1 MQVFLDHE
9 KLYNYFGIGGEVL
22 APNYV
27 IGSLWITLLPKKGL
41 SYKILDLLKAFFLDR
56 NQTGVCLAGLGANNC
71 ALIQRIWRSGIHDFH
86 EQSCRTQQ
94 RVVSEN
100 ATK

>member
-27 IGSLWITLLPKKGL
+27 TGTLLINLLPKKGL

-56 NQTGVCLAGLGANNC
+56 NQTGASFKEFGALVYMIFMNSHVGLSKE
-71 ALIQRIWRSGIHDFH
+71 W
-86 EQSCRTQQ
+86 
-94 RVVSEN
+94 
-100 ATK
+100 